1 MTQPS
6 PSPDEINPYSAPKS
20 SATAPMGQNS
30 ASSSP
35 DSGARPTTVR
45 YGILALII
53 CMSVLLYLDR
63 FAFSPVASTIREELG
78 MNLEQVGDI
87 NGWFFYAY
95 ALCMIPAAWMADKF
109 GARRMLFIYV
119 ALWSVA
125 VAVMGLA
132 AGFLTL
138 ALGRVMLGIGQA
150 GAYPAAA
157 GLIKKWFPAGSR
169 GTANSLISMAGRG
182 GSLITMTLTP
192 LLMSGWASLS
202 GNTSGLWRP
211 VFMMYGSLG
220 IVWCIVYWKLF
231 RDTPAQHPK
240 CNAAEIALVLG
251 PAVGEPQPETVRN
264 DAAAEVLAKYSP
276 RYRFWRGVGSMTMMC
291 CINILVNVGWIFLAT
306 WMPLYLKEEHG
317 LTETFAGLMTSFSG
331 LAGMG
336 GSLCGGILTDYLVR
350 RLGLRW
356 GRSIPGMIAGGLGA
370 LLYLGCLN
378 SSNVWAFIGLFIVIS
393 FVIDLGLAAIWS
405 TYQDIGGRNVATLL
419 GIANM
424 CGNLAAGK
432 FGKTIGSFAE
442 GQQWQTV
449 FQYSCISL
457 LLVAVCWT
465 FVNAGMPMLNEEKR
479 K

>member
-1 MTQPS
+1 MTPAS
-6 PSPDEINPYSAPKS
+6 PSPDQTNPYSPPVG
-20 SATAPMGQNS
+20 TAPASLS
-30 ASSSP
+30 AA
-35 DSGARPTTVR
+35 SGERPTTVR

-78 MNLEQVGDI
+78 MDLKEVGKI

-119 ALWSVA
+119 ALWSIA

-138 ALGRVMLGIGQA
+138 AIGRVMLGIGQA

-157 GLIKKWFPAGSR
+157 GLVKKWFPAGSR
-169 GTANSLISMAGRG
+169 GTANSLISMAGRF
-182 GSLITMTLTP
+182 GSLTTMFLTP
-192 LLMSGWASLS
+192 LLMTGWASAS
-202 GNTSGLWRP
+202 GNTIGLWRP
-211 VFMMYGSLG
+211 VFMLYGSLG
-220 IVWCIVYWKLF
+220 IVWCFLYWKFF

-240 CNAAEIALVLG
+240 CNAAEAALVLG
-251 PAVGEPQPETVRN
+251 PAVGEPQAETVRSR
-264 DAAAEVLAKYSP
+264 AAAEVLAKYSP
-276 RYRFWRGVGSMTMMC
+276 TYRFWRGVGSMIMMC

-317 LTETFAGLMTSFSG
+317 LSENHAGLMTMFSG
-331 LAGMG
+331 MAGMC
-336 GSLCGGILTDYLVR
+336 GSLCGGLLTDYLVR

-370 LLYLGCLN
+370 FLYFGCLN
-378 SSNVWAFIGLFIVIS
+378 ASNVAVYIGLFIIIS
-393 FVIDLGLAAIWS
+393 FVIDLGLGAIWS
-405 TYQDIGGRNVATLL
+405 TYQDIGGKNVATLL

-424 CGNLAAGK
+424 CGNLAAAV
-432 FGKTIGSFAE
+432 FAIQIGAFAE
-442 GQQWQTV
+442 QKEWQTV
-449 FQYSCISL
+449 FVYSCVSL
-457 LLVAVCWT
+457 TLVAVCWL